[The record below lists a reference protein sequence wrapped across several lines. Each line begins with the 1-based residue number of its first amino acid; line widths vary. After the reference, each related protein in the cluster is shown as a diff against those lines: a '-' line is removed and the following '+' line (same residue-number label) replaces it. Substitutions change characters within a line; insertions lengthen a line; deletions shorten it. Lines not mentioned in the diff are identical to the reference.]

1 MQLSRSVAIGLLCT
15 LLTACPESSNTD
27 TSEGNES
34 GRGDSKPGGLP
45 APSHQS
51 QTEIIEVPVTGI
63 ALGWGYNMYD
73 SAPLPN
79 QCIEFTASEER
90 AQTRTM
96 KMTEVSDT
104 YEVMKSM
111 GMSAEASV
119 QVMGFNASGKAS
131 FAKNLNISGTSTTF
145 VLDAS
150 VDNGVRYAGPYV
162 PPEGV
167 AAASSNSQYAIRLTP
182 AAERLS
188 RKPEEFLRQCGNGY
202 VSAIYSGARLTA
214 VISIHTKSRSEK
226 QTVSAEVSGGGY
238 GVTMSGA
245 MHAGSA
251 SKASSIDKSM
261 SVFLVGGHGDGIPKN
276 QAELEAK
283 LETLSSSASE
293 APKDFRMAISPY
305 ESLPNWPQNQEL
317 RGAVGEFEQLAGLW
331 GDYNTIYDEI
341 ELILDSPSLFESIE
355 LKDGKFSTVPM
366 VPAINGD
373 DSAILYLE
381 KLQDYVHQSLRD
393 LEEEARNC
401 LGAEENGIDEGVD
414 CSFDETR
421 YLNGYAFR
429 SQLPLRLPKEGS
441 ASLDRM
447 VTERWIIDKSR
458 GRCRFDLLDLGC
470 LSNEEVRYWQSRVGK
485 RLSILKSED
494 ERTKVDMVGLAIDE
508 ATGAVW
514 TSVDQEQAIVAALQD

>member
-1 MQLSRSVAIGLLCT
+1 MQLSRSVTIALVCT
-15 LLTACPESSNTD
+15 LLTACPQSPNTD
-27 TSEGNES
+27 TDEGNES
-34 GRGDSKPGGLP
+34 DRGNSKPGGLP

-63 ALGWGYNMYD
+63 DLGWGYNIYD

-79 QCIEFTASEER
+79 QCIEFTASEEP

-96 KMTEVSDT
+96 KMTEVNDT

-119 QVMGFNASGKAS
+119 QAMGFNASGKAS

-167 AAASSNSQYAIRLTP
+167 AAASSNLQYAIRLTP
-182 AAERLS
+182 AAERLA

-238 GVTMSGA
+238 GVTISGA
-245 MHAGSA
+245 MHAGST
-251 SKASSIDKSM
+251 SKASSTDKSM
-261 SVFLVGGHGDGIPKN
+261 SVFLVGGRGDAIPKN
-276 QAELEAK
+276 QAELGAK
-283 LETLSSSASE
+283 LETLSLSAYE

-317 RGAVGEFEQLAGLW
+317 RSAIGEFEQLAGLW
-331 GDYNTIYDEI
+331 GDYNAIYDEI

-355 LKDGKFSTVPM
+355 LKDGKFSTALM
-366 VPAINGD
+366 VPASDEG

-401 LGAEENGIDEGVD
+401 LSAEDEGVD
-414 CSFDETR
+414 CSFDESR

-429 SQLPLRLPKEGS
+429 SQLPLRLHEEES

-485 RLSILKSED
+485 RLSILESED
-494 ERTKVDMVGLAIDE
+494 ERTKVDMVGLAMDE

-514 TSVDQEQAIVAALQD
+514 TSVEQEQAIVAALQD

>member
-1 MQLSRSVAIGLLCT
+1 MQLSRPIAIALLCT
-15 LLTACPESSNTD
+15 LITGCSQSPNTD
-27 TSEGNES
+27 THEGNES
-34 GRGDSKPGGLP
+34 GKGSSKPGGLP

-63 ALGWGYNMYD
+63 GLGWGYNMYD

-79 QCIEFTASEER
+79 QCIEFTASEEP

-96 KMTEVSDT
+96 NMTEVNDT

-167 AAASSNSQYAIRLTP
+167 AAASSNLQYAIRLTP
-182 AAERLS
+182 AAERLA
-188 RKPEEFLRQCGNGY
+188 RKPEDFLRQCGNGY

-214 VISIHTKSRSEK
+214 VISIHTKTRSEK
-226 QTVSAEVSGGGY
+226 QTVSAEVSAGGY
-238 GVTMSGA
+238 GVTVSGA

-251 SKASSIDKSM
+251 SKASSLDRSM
-261 SVFLVGGHGDGIPKN
+261 SVFLVGGRGDAIPKD

-283 LETLSSSASE
+283 LETLSNSAYE

-331 GDYNTIYDEI
+331 GDYNSIYDEM
-341 ELILDSPSLFESIE
+341 ELILENPSLFASIE
-355 LKDGKFSTVPM
+355 FEDGKFSTVPM
-366 VPAINGD
+366 VPAIDTVNA
-373 DSAILYLE
+373 AILYLE
-381 KLQDYVHQSLRD
+381 KLQDYVHQTLRD
-393 LEEEARNC
+393 LEEEARIC
-401 LGAEENGIDEGVD
+401 LSAEENGIDEGVD
-414 CSFDETR
+414 CSFDESR

-429 SQLPLRLPKEGS
+429 SQLPLRLPVEGQVS
-441 ASLDRM
+441 RDRM
-447 VTERWIIDKSR
+447 VAERWIIDKSR

-485 RLSILKSED
+485 RLSILQSED
-494 ERTKVDMVGLAIDE
+494 ERTKVNMVGLAISE

-514 TSVDQEQAIVAALQD
+514 TSAEQEQAIIAALQD